1 MEEPQDLPEQPV
13 STFKNTKNEP
23 VKLISD
29 LINSVQLFQLIIDNK
44 PYIYCIYLEVK
55 NHFTVNKT
63 CYTCN
68 LLHTQQ

>member
-44 PYIYCIYLEVK
+44 PYIYCIYLEV
-55 NHFTVNKT
+55 
-63 CYTCN
+63 
-68 LLHTQQ
+68 